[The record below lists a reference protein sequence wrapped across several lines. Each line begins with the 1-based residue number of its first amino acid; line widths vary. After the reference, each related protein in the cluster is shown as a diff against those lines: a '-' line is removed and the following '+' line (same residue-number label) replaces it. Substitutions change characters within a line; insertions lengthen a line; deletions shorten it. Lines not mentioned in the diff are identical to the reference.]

1 MKKFYIISLLLWGIL
16 FTITLYR
23 FFQGTGYWNNT
34 ILLSSGFYVISIFL
48 NKGYNKLLIYIGLGY
63 VFFVI
68 MFIYEFLASFP
79 MI

>member
-1 MKKFYIISLLLWGIL
+1 MKKLYSISLLLWGI
-16 FTITLYR
+16 FFAITLYR

-34 ILLSSGFYVISIFL
+34 IMLSAGFYVISIFL

-68 MFIYEFLASFP
+68 MFIYEFLTSFP